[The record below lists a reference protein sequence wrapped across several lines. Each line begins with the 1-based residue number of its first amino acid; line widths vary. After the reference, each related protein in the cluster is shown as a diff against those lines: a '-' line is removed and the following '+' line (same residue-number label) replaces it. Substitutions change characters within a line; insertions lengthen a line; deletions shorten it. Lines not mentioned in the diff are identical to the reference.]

1 MIMPDFAT
9 ARRMMV
15 EGQLRTFDITDK
27 DVLAAMLALPREAF
41 IPASS
46 AAIAYLD
53 TEVPVDARGARRLL
67 TPMIFAKMLQV
78 AELAPTHHVLDVGCA
93 TGYSSAVLSRLSA
106 NVVALEEDPDLARE
120 ARQNLAAVAATHVSV
135 VEGPLAKGWAPAAPY
150 DRIIVNGRCDE
161 APTELFGQLKEEG
174 VLVCVAGPG
183 PATKVMI
190 YRLLDGKISGQPAFD
205 GHAPLLPGFARP
217 LAFQF

>member
-27 DVLAAMLALPREAF
+27 DVLGAMLALPREAF

-53 TEVPVDARGARRLL
+53 MEVPVDARGTRRLL

-106 NVVALEEDPDLARE
+106 NV
-120 ARQNLAAVAATHVSV
+120 
-135 VEGPLAKGWAPAAPY
+135 
-150 DRIIVNGRCDE
+150 
-161 APTELFGQLKEEG
+161 
-174 VLVCVAGPG
+174 
-183 PATKVMI
+183 
-190 YRLLDGKISGQPAFD
+190 
-205 GHAPLLPGFARP
+205 
-217 LAFQF
+217 